1 MNRKI
6 VLSVFA
12 LLLSVLFAVSVSA
25 VSAEGELEVLGVLGI
40 MNGDENGNL
49 NLDKTVTRAEFSK
62 MTVMASPY
70 KDSLPTASISSGFT
84 DVEPTHWA
92 APYVRLAAENKWI
105 YGYGNGS
112 FLPSN
117 NIKLEEAVTVIL
129 RVLGYTADDMKGVY
143 PRAQLAIYESLEL
156 NENISAAQGDSIT
169 REDCAHLM
177 YNLLKTKTKNGQSY
191 AQTLGYSLDSNG
203 EIDLLKII
211 NDDLKGPFVV
221 YSSYSA
227 LGLPKSGVSV
237 KYNDVKSDTYDIKK
251 YDVVYYS
258 ELTKT
263 VSVYSRP
270 VSGTIQAVSPN
281 RDTPSQITV
290 AGKSYNING
299 VEVARLVSNL
309 GKFKEGDL
317 VTLLLGRNDE
327 VAAILPT
334 TEYAS
339 DAYGVVLGIAQKVHT
354 DENGRS
360 YSARTV
366 DVMLTSGST
375 VSLASNKTGF
385 VEGDIVR
392 LSCTDTVEIFPVQER
407 KILHP
412 CVVDGENI
420 GDYTA
425 APGIRVLELG
435 YEENN
440 PAPLFF
446 SRLTGA
452 KLETRDVKHYV
463 TDSSGRITDLILGDF
478 SGDACDFGIMLEF
491 TDASVYVSEDE
502 DFDYSDVRITNYVYD
517 YQIGTK
523 RTMITSLAGYNFFGE
538 GPCVFQY
545 DNGVLDSIKTLVKLK
560 EVEELASFG
569 AITADGVCL
578 YSDKVTVYVPSTDRK
593 SELDYDI
600 IPLTKLLENK
610 EDYEISAYMDKKPE
624 DGGRIRLMIARV
636 APVGKRA

>member
-1 MNRKI
+1 MNKRI
-6 VLSVFA
+6 VLLVFA
-12 LLLSVLFAVSVSA
+12 ALLSLALTMTASA
-25 VSAEGELEVLGVLGI
+25 VGIDGELEVLGVLGI

-62 MTVMASPY
+62 MIVKASSY
-70 KDSLPTASISSGFT
+70 KDSIPAVSISSGFT

-143 PRAQLAIYESLEL
+143 PSAQLALYEALEL
-156 NENISAAQGDSIT
+156 DENVSAVQGDSIT
-169 REDCAHLM
+169 REDCAHLI
-177 YNLLKTKTKNGQSY
+177 YNLFKAKTRTGQSY
-191 AQTLGYSLDSNG
+191 AQTLGYSLDSSG
-203 EIDLLKII
+203 EVDLLKII

-221 YSSYSA
+221 DSSYSA
-227 LGLPKSGVSV
+227 LGLPKSGVRV
-237 KYNDVKSDTYDIKK
+237 LCNDSESDISEIKK

-258 ELTKT
+258 ALTQT
-263 VSVYSRP
+263 VTVYSRP
-270 VSGTIQAVSPN
+270 VSGTLEAVLPN

-290 AGKSYNING
+290 AGKNYNISG
-299 VEVARLVSNL
+299 IDVARAVSNL

-366 DVMLTSGST
+366 DMMLTSGAR
-375 VSLASNKTGF
+375 VSVPSNKTGF
-385 VEGDIVR
+385 VAGDIVR
-392 LSCTDTVEIFPVQER
+392 LSCTDTMEIFPVQER
-407 KILHP
+407 KMLHP

-435 YEENN
+435 YDENN

-452 KLETRDVKHYV
+452 KLEVRDVKHYV
-463 TDSSGRITDLILGDF
+463 TDSSGRITDIILGDF

-491 TDASVYVSEDE
+491 MDASGYVSEEE
-502 DFDYSDVRITNYVYD
+502 DFDYSEVRNTNYVYD

-523 RTMITSLAGYNFFGE
+523 RTMVTSLAGYNFWGE

-560 EVEELASFG
+560 GVEAFTSFG

-578 YSDKVTVYVPSTDRK
+578 YSDKVTVYTPSTDRK

-600 IPLTKLLENK
+600 IPLAKLLENK
-610 EDYEISAYMDKKPE
+610 DDYEISAYMDKKPE
-624 DGGRIRLMIARV
+624 EGGRIRLIIAQV
-636 APVGKRA
+636 APAGK